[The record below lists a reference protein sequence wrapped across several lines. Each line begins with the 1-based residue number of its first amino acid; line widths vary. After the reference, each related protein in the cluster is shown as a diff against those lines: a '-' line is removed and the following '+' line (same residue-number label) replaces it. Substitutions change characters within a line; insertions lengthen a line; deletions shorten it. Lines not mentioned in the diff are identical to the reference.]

1 MNQEKEKIYVYL
13 DGDQIGANVELFLLD
28 EDITSA
34 AQLQISVKKSM
45 QSLQNQILNES
56 SLELLMFGCDEL
68 ILVGYDFFIV
78 NNLVNKLRNSFHT
91 DTGFTMSAGFGKT
104 LRESIENLRRAKLL
118 GRNRVIGIDK
128 FENKK
133 S

>member
-13 DGDQIGANVELFLLD
+13 DGDRIGANVELFLLD

-45 QSLQNQILNES
+45 QSLQNQILNDS

-78 NNLVNKLRNSFHT
+78 KNLVNKLRKSFHI

-104 LRESIENLRRAKLL
+104 LRESLENLRRAKLL
-118 GRNRVIGIDK
+118 GRNRVIGIDQ
-128 FENKK
+128 FEKKK